1 MHFHNTDGHFENP
14 TCRIFLS
21 ATAYEIFFYNNCRA
35 AHNLQGLLGY
45 LLCSVQF
52 ISMTLD
58 FLTLVFSD

>member
-1 MHFHNTDGHFENP
+1 MAILKIQPVEFFSVLLHMKF
-14 TCRIFLS
+14 
-21 ATAYEIFFYNNCRA
+21 FFYNNCRA